1 VIYGLKIVKVLDEY
15 LALKAFK
22 AKAEKEGKLAGVEE
36 EIARKFGK
44 LLSYTDETIDK
55 MLAK

>member
-1 VIYGLKIVKVLDEY
+1 MDEY

-55 MLAK
+55 MLSKQLKNH